1 MKIIGYIFTTL
12 GYVSYWIGRFSNKK
26 SIMMLTNSLS
36 SAFFVVSHYC
46 FGFYSAIAS
55 SILVVLRGLGVNL
68 KDKQGKPMIWLYVL
82 FVVAF
87 TIVGVTLW
95 NGVPTEFLMLCMYIN
110 ITANWFFDSQSLR
123 LATVVASVF
132 YMISMYLVG
141 NYVSMIWE
149 STIIIS
155 NVVSYAKYRK
165 IA

>member
-1 MKIIGYIFTTL
+1 M
-12 GYVSYWIGRFSNKK
+12 YWIGRFSNKK
-26 SIMMLTNSLS
+26 SVMMLTNSLS

-68 KDKQGKPMIWLYVL
+68 KDNRKKPMIWLYIL
-82 FVVAF
+82 FMVVF

-95 NGVPTEFLMLCMYIN
+95 DGVSTEFLMICMYIN
-110 ITANWFFDSQSLR
+110 MTANWFFDNQEVR

-132 YMISMYLVG
+132 YMISMWSVG
-141 NYVSMIWE
+141 NYISMIWE

-155 NVVSYAKYRK
+155 NVISYTKYKK
-165 IA
+165 IAVSHA